1 MQIADFL
8 LINFYL
14 LGVFSIG
21 TVIYQAYQ
29 RTYFSF
35 HLIFSVIYFVTFFG
49 GFPFSLGLQF
59 GFGVPLPPIETS
71 FFALSVAMIS
81 YFIYFLNY
89 QFFQRMR
96 ICRKKLVV
104 TQNLGLT
111 INTKK
116 RAKLTACL
124 LFLVAITSLGYFIA
138 VNGLL
143 LFRLEKYSQI
153 FSPLVNLVALKR
165 FFYFF
170 FPALLIGYFIQPSKK
185 RWWLFLVLGVGY
197 GVLCYLAVGGTRA
210 NIVLAFALFLLLG
223 WIYRYFSIIW
233 FFSAGIFVV
242 VAMFFLALFRY
253 KLDVQGSEAWFTF
266 LYLTRDTF
274 SPWENFARLLGGE
287 IKFQGLMPIVADFY
301 VYIPKSLWAERPDI
315 VWNTANYFTKIVLGN
330 ESGLAISPTLL
341 GSFYIM
347 GGFPVIGLG
356 MALVGGLLSV
366 TDRLFDYGRLQNEPI
381 IQAYCLANLFNLMV
395 LVREGAEAFI
405 SRWVFFSVIF
415 CMCWLVALWVMKR
428 KCDE

>member
-21 TVIYQAYQ
+21 VVIYQAYQ
-29 RTYFSF
+29 RAYFSF
-35 HLIFSVIYFVTFFG
+35 HLIFSVIYFVTFFL

-59 GFGVPLPPIETS
+59 GFGIPLPQIETL
-71 FFALSVAMIS
+71 FFALAVAMIG
-81 YFIYFLNY
+81 YLIYFLSY
-89 QFFQRMR
+89 QFFQ
-96 ICRKKLVV
+96 ITGSKKLGVV
-104 TQNLGLT
+104 QNFDVA
-111 INTKK
+111 INVKK

-124 LFLVAITSLGYFIA
+124 LFLVAAISLGYFIA

-153 FSPLVNLVALKR
+153 FSPLVHIVALKR

-170 FPALLIGYFIQPSKK
+170 FPALLILYFIYPSKK
-185 RWWLFLVLGVGY
+185 RWWLFLVLGIGF
-197 GVLCYLAVGGTRA
+197 GILSYLAVGGTRA

-233 FFSAGIFVV
+233 FFSAGVLVV

-253 KLDVQGSEAWFTF
+253 KLDVQGSDAWFAF

-274 SPWENFARLLGGE
+274 SPWENLAKLLGSE

-356 MALVGGLLSV
+356 MALLGGLLSV
-366 TDRLFDYGRLQNEPI
+366 TDRLFDYGRLQNDPI

-415 CMCWLVALWVMKR
+415 CMCWLLAFLITKR
-428 KCDE
+428 KSDE